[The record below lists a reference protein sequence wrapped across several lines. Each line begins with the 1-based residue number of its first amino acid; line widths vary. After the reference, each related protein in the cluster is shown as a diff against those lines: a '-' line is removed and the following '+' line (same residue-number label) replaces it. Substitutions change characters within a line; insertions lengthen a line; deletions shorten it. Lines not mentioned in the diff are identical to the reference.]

1 MKCSTA
7 RILTTHT
14 GSLARPPE
22 LLQMLLAREEGQPV
36 APGVFDATVRRAVT
50 EKVKRQVEVGLAVVN
65 DGEQS
70 KISFATY
77 IRERLHGFGGADEPR
92 PVSLEAREFPAYA
105 TRRASP
111 YRRPACNA
119 PVAWKDFSA
128 VEKDIANLKAATV
141 GLPVEEVFMT
151 AVSPGTMVNFFP
163 NRYYPTREAYLE
175 AVSEVMKREY
185 EAIVQA
191 GFLLQLDCPDLALRS
206 TWFPDLSI
214 PEFRTVVAQ
223 NVEAL
228 NAATRD
234 IPAEHVRMHVCWGAG
249 EGPRNHDVPLRDIV
263 DVLLTARPVAL
274 SIMAANGRHEHEW
287 KVWQDVQL
295 PAGKVLIPGVIDS
308 TTNIIEH
315 PEVVADRII
324 RYANVLGRE
333 NIIAGVDCGF
343 GTNAR
348 TDQVDSEVAWAKLRA
363 LVEGAELAT
372 RALWGT

>member
-1 MKCSTA
+1 MKRSIE

-36 APGVFDATVRRAVT
+36 DSGVFDATVRRAVT
-50 EKVKRQVEVGLAVVN
+50 EQVKRQVEVGLAVVN

-105 TRRASP
+105 ARRAFP

-119 PVAWKDFSA
+119 PVVWKDFAA
-128 VEKDIANLKAATV
+128 VEKDIEHLQVATA
-141 GLPVEEVFMT
+141 GRPVEEVFMT
-151 AVSPGTMVNFFP
+151 AVSPGTIVNFFP

-175 AVSEVMKREY
+175 AVAAVMQREY
-185 EAIVQA
+185 EAIDKA
-191 GFLLQLDCPDLALRS
+191 GFLLQLDCPDLALRN

-223 NVEAL
+223 NVAAL
-228 NAATRD
+228 NAATRN
-234 IPAEHVRMHVCWGAG
+234 ISAEHIRMHVCWGAG

-263 DVLLTARPVAL
+263 DVLLEARPVAL
-274 SIMAANGRHEHEW
+274 SIMGANGRHEHEW
-287 KVWQDVQL
+287 KVWQDVPL

-324 RYANVLGRE
+324 RYVNVLGRE
-333 NIIAGVDCGF
+333 NVIAGVDCGF
-343 GTNAR
+343 GTNAQ

-363 LVEGAELAT
+363 LVEGAERAT
-372 RALWGT
+372 RIL